1 MGLILDAISDAFASL
16 SDPELLEVIV
26 LTLFVSGIAS
36 IASLA
41 VGVPVGAMLGLGRF
55 RGRGAVR
62 VVVDVGMGLPPVIV
76 GLVLLMLLWRSGP
89 LGTLRLT
96 FTPTAMVIAQ
106 FLLAL
111 PIVAGLTATAIESL
125 PSAAIEQLN
134 ALRLDRIGRAR
145 LALIEV
151 WPGVV
156 GAAVAAFG
164 RVVSE
169 VGAVLIVGG
178 NISGETRVLTTLI
191 VQESRQAR
199 FGPALGAGLVLL
211 LISLIVNVSLNRIR
225 GLR

>member
-1 MGLILDAISDAFASL
+1 MGLILDAIADAFASL
-16 SDPELLEVIV
+16 GDPELIEVV
-26 LTLFVSGIAS
+26 GLTLVVSGLAS

-41 VGVPVGAMLGLGRF
+41 AGVPVGAALGLGRF
-55 RGRGAVR
+55 RGRSALR
-62 VVVDVGMGLPPVIV
+62 VAVDVGMGLPPVLV
-76 GLVLLMLLWRSGP
+76 GLTLLLLFWRSGP
-89 LGTLRLT
+89 LGSLRLT

-111 PIVAGLTATAIESL
+111 PIVVGLTATAIDSL
-125 PSAAIEQLN
+125 PPAALEQLD
-134 ALRLDRIGRAR
+134 ALRLGGVDRAK

-191 VQESRQAR
+191 VQESRQAQ
-199 FGPALGAGLVLL
+199 FGPALGAGIVLL
-211 LISLIVNVSLNRIR
+211 AISLIVNVSLNRIR
-225 GLR
+225 GAR

>member
-1 MGLILDAISDAFASL
+1 MGLIFDAIADAFASL
-16 SDPELLEVIV
+16 SDPALLEVV
-26 LTLFVSGIAS
+26 GLTLLVSGLAS
-36 IASLA
+36 VTSLA
-41 VGVPVGAMLGLGRF
+41 VGVPVGAALGLGRF
-55 RGRGAVR
+55 RGRSAVR
-62 VVVDVGMGLPPVIV
+62 VAVDVGMGLPPVIV
-76 GLVLLMLLWRSGP
+76 GLALLLILWRSGP
-89 LGTLRLT
+89 LGSLRLT

-125 PSAAIEQLN
+125 PSAALEQLD
-134 ALRLDRIGRAR
+134 ALRLRGVDRAR

-199 FGPALGAGLVLL
+199 FGPALGAGIVLL
-211 LISLIVNVSLNRIR
+211 VISLIVNVSLNRIR
-225 GLR
+225 GVR

>member
-1 MGLILDAISDAFASL
+1 MGLILDAIADAVASL
-16 SDPELLEVIV
+16 ADPELLEVV
-26 LTLFVSGIAS
+26 GLTLLVSGLAS
-36 IASLA
+36 IASLV

-55 RGRGAVR
+55 RGRSAVR
-62 VVVDVGMGLPPVIV
+62 VAVDVGMGLPPVIV
-76 GLVLLMLLWRSGP
+76 GLALLLLFWRSGP
-89 LGTLRLT
+89 LGSLRLT

-125 PSAAIEQLN
+125 PAAATEQLE
-134 ALRLDRIGRAR
+134 ALRLGAIDRSRI
-145 LALIEV
+145 ALIEV

-191 VQESRQAR
+191 VQEARQAR
-199 FGPALGAGLVLL
+199 FGPALGAGIVLL
-211 LISLIVNVSLNRIR
+211 VISLIVNVSLNRIR
-225 GLR
+225 GVA

>member
-1 MGLILDAISDAFASL
+1 MGLILDSIADAFASL
-16 SDPELLEVIV
+16 ADPELLEVV
-26 LTLFVSGIAS
+26 GLTLIVSGVAS
-36 IASLA
+36 ISSLV
-41 VGVPVGAMLGLGRF
+41 VGVPVGAALGLGRF
-55 RGRGAVR
+55 RARR
-62 VVVDVGMGLPPVIV
+62 VARVAVDVGMGLPPVIV
-76 GLVLLMLLWRSGP
+76 GLALLLVFWRSGP
-89 LGTLRLT
+89 LGSLRLT

-125 PSAAIEQLN
+125 PTSATEQLD
-134 ALRLDRIGRAR
+134 ALRLGAIDRAR

-151 WPGVV
+151 WPGVI
-156 GAAVAAFG
+156 GASVAAFG

-199 FGPALGAGLVLL
+199 FGPALGAGIVLL
-211 LISLIVNVSLNRIR
+211 VISLIVNVSLNRIR
-225 GLR
+225 VAA